1 MSERISSVTG
11 RLVLVMVALS
21 LAAVAP
27 CLANELELQT
37 SGFRASE
44 AEEFPNGVRLH
55 RVTSPWQAG
64 ETQIRVLKPD
74 SRPAAGADQKPLRL
88 LLVLPVEAGTASHY
102 GDGLAEI
109 GKQNLHNRLQ
119 LVCVA
124 PTFSHLP
131 WYADPPT
138 DPTIQQE
145 TYLLKGVIPFVS
157 KTYNA
162 GITADDR
169 LLIGFSKSGW
179 GAFSLL
185 LRHPDVFG
193 KAVAW
198 DAPLMM
204 SASGPYGSGP
214 IFGTQ
219 ENFAHYRVS
228 ELLKTA
234 GKQLGPKIRL
244 IHIGYGNFK
253 KQHTEFESLL
263 NELDIPHVYQ
273 HGPERPHAWGSG
285 WFGDAVRLLDAN

>member
-1 MSERISSVTG
+1 MSERNSSAAG
-11 RLVLVMVALS
+11 RLIPVMAALT

-27 CLANELELQT
+27 CTADDTELEA
-37 SGFRASE
+37 SGFRAST
-44 AEEFPNGVRLH
+44 AEEFQNGVRLH

-64 ETQIRVLKPD
+64 ETQIRVLIPD
-74 SRPAAGADQKPLRL
+74 SRPASRADQKPLRL
-88 LLVLPVEAGTASHY
+88 LLILPVEAGTGSHY

-109 GKQNLHNRLQ
+109 GKLNLHNRLQ

-131 WYADPPT
+131 WYADHPT
-138 DPTIQQE
+138 DATIQQE
-145 TYLLKGVIPFVS
+145 TYLLQGVVPFVS
-157 KTYNA
+157 KTYKA
-162 GITADDR
+162 GMTADDR

-198 DAPLMM
+198 DAPMMM
-204 SASGPYGSGP
+204 SASGRYGSGP
-214 IFGTQ
+214 IFGIQ

-234 GKQLGPKIRL
+234 GKDLGSKIRL
-244 IHIGYGNFK
+244 IHIGYGSFK
-253 KQHTEFESLL
+253 EQHTEFESLL
-263 NELDIPHVYQ
+263 NELDIPHIYQ
-273 HGPERPHAWGSG
+273 HGPKRPHAWGSG
-285 WFGDAVRLLDAN
+285 WFGDAVRLLDAK

>member
-1 MSERISSVTG
+1 MPERNNSLTG
-11 RLVLVMVALS
+11 RLLLVIAVLS
-21 LAAVAP
+21 LADVAP
-27 CLANELELQT
+27 CLADELELQG
-37 SGFRASE
+37 SGIRVSGT
-44 AEEFPNGVRLH
+44 EEFPNGIRLH
-55 RVTSPWQAG
+55 HVTSPWQAG
-64 ETQIRVLKPD
+64 ETQIRVLTPD
-74 SRPAAGADQKPLRL
+74 SRPASRADQKPLRL
-88 LLVLPVEAGTASHY
+88 LLILPVEAGTKSQY

-109 GKQNLHNRLQ
+109 GKQDLHNRLQ

-131 WYADPPT
+131 WYADHPT
-138 DPTIQQE
+138 DATIQQE

-157 KTYNA
+157 KSYQA
-162 GITADDR
+162 GLTADDR

-228 ELLKTA
+228 ELLKTV
-234 GKQLGPKIRL
+234 GKQLGPKVRL
-244 IHIGYGNFK
+244 IHIGYGGFK
-253 KQHTEFESLL
+253 EQHTEFESLL

-273 HGPERPHAWGSG
+273 HGPKRNHAWGSG
-285 WFGDAVRLLDAN
+285 WFGGAVRLLDAE